1 MIELLL
7 EKFEKS
13 LAKDYPDYTFFI
25 TEEMQEEDFIRNSV
39 ICEIS
44 GITVLNSKNYIINL
58 NFYIT
63 KPKIQ
68 DDLGQFIVQTLDIQK
83 KIQELDINR
92 TFYSDKLAIEF
103 GELKAKEVKDTFR
116 VSRISG
122 QFNITRPVEN
132 ILGQKEI
139 YMRRL
144 FVDKKEVID

>member
-7 EKFEKS
+7 EKLEKN

-44 GITVLNSKNYIINL
+44 GITVLNSKNYTINL

-132 ILGQKEI
+132 ILEQKET
-139 YMRRL
+139 YLRRL

>member
-44 GITVLNSKNYIINL
+44 GITVLNSKNYTINL

-83 KIQELDINR
+83 KIQDLDINR

-122 QFNITRPVEN
+122 QFNVTRPVEN
-132 ILGQKEI
+132 ILEQKET
-139 YMRRL
+139 YMKRL

>member
-44 GITVLNSKNYIINL
+44 GITVLNSKNYTINL

-122 QFNITRPVEN
+122 QFNVTRPVEN
-132 ILGQKEI
+132 ILEQKET

>member
-7 EKFEKS
+7 EKLEKN

-44 GITVLNSKNYIINL
+44 GITVLNSKNYTINL

-83 KIQELDINR
+83 KIQELDINK

-122 QFNITRPVEN
+122 QFNRTRPVEN
-132 ILGQKEI
+132 ILEQKET

>member
-7 EKFEKS
+7 EKFEKN

-44 GITVLNSKNYIINL
+44 GITVLNSKNYTINL

-122 QFNITRPVEN
+122 QFNITRPVKN
-132 ILGQKEI
+132 ILEQKEI

>member
-44 GITVLNSKNYIINL
+44 GITILNSKNYTINL

-132 ILGQKEI
+132 ILEQKET
-139 YMRRL
+139 YMKRL

>member
-1 MIELLL
+1 
-7 EKFEKS
+7 
-13 LAKDYPDYTFFI
+13 
-25 TEEMQEEDFIRNSV
+25 MQEEDFIRNSV

-44 GITVLNSKNYIINL
+44 GITVLNSKNYTINL

-132 ILGQKEI
+132 ILEQKET

>member
-44 GITVLNSKNYIINL
+44 GITILNSKNYTINL

-122 QFNITRPVEN
+122 QFNVTRPVEN
-132 ILGQKEI
+132 ILEQKET
-139 YMRRL
+139 YMKRL

>member
-7 EKFEKS
+7 EKFEKN

-44 GITVLNSKNYIINL
+44 GITVLNSKNYTINL

-83 KIQELDINR
+83 KIQELDINK

-132 ILGQKEI
+132 ILKQKET

>member
-7 EKFEKS
+7 EKLEKN

-44 GITVLNSKNYIINL
+44 GITVLNSKNYTINL

-132 ILGQKEI
+132 ILEQKET
-139 YMRRL
+139 YMKRL

>member
-7 EKFEKS
+7 KKFEKN

-44 GITVLNSKNYIINL
+44 GITVLNSKNYTINL

-132 ILGQKEI
+132 ILEQKEI

>member
-7 EKFEKS
+7 EKFEKN

-44 GITVLNSKNYIINL
+44 GITVLNSINYTINL

-132 ILGQKEI
+132 ILEQKET

>member
-7 EKFEKS
+7 EKFEKN

-44 GITVLNSKNYIINL
+44 GITVLNSKNYTINL

-132 ILGQKEI
+132 ILEQKEI

>member
-44 GITVLNSKNYIINL
+44 GITVLNSKNYTINL

-83 KIQELDINR
+83 KVQELDINR

-122 QFNITRPVEN
+122 QFNVTRPVEN
-132 ILGQKEI
+132 ILEQKEI

-144 FVDKKEVID
+144 FIDKKEVID

>member
-7 EKFEKS
+7 KKFEKN

-44 GITVLNSKNYIINL
+44 GITVLNSKNYTINL

-83 KIQELDINR
+83 KIQELDINK

-132 ILGQKEI
+132 ILKQKEI

>member
-7 EKFEKS
+7 EKLEKN

-44 GITVLNSKNYIINL
+44 GITVLNSKNYTINL

-132 ILGQKEI
+132 ILEQKET

>member
-44 GITVLNSKNYIINL
+44 GITVLNSKNYTINL

-132 ILGQKEI
+132 ILEQKET

>member
-7 EKFEKS
+7 EKLEKN

-44 GITVLNSKNYIINL
+44 GITVLNSKNYTINL

-122 QFNITRPVEN
+122 QFNVTRPVEN
-132 ILGQKEI
+132 ILEQKEI

>member
-7 EKFEKS
+7 KKFEKN

-25 TEEMQEEDFIRNSV
+25 TEDMQEEDFIRNSV

-44 GITVLNSKNYIINL
+44 GITVLNSKNYTINL

-83 KIQELDINR
+83 KIQELDINK

-132 ILGQKEI
+132 ILKQKEI

>member
-7 EKFEKS
+7 EKFKKN

-44 GITVLNSKNYIINL
+44 GITVLNSKNYTINL

-103 GELKAKEVKDTFR
+103 GELKAKEIKDTFR

-132 ILGQKEI
+132 ILEQKEI

>member
-44 GITVLNSKNYIINL
+44 GITVLNSKNYTINL

-83 KIQELDINR
+83 KVQELDINR
-92 TFYSDKLAIEF
+92 TFYSDKLLIEF

-132 ILGQKEI
+132 ILEQKET

>member
-7 EKFEKS
+7 EKLEKN

-25 TEEMQEEDFIRNSV
+25 TVEMQEEDFIRNSV

-44 GITVLNSKNYIINL
+44 GITVLNSKNYTINL

-83 KIQELDINR
+83 KIQELDINK

-132 ILGQKEI
+132 ILEQKET

>member
-44 GITVLNSKNYIINL
+44 GITVLNNKNYTINL

-83 KIQELDINR
+83 KIQELDINK

-122 QFNITRPVEN
+122 QFNVTRPVEN
-132 ILGQKEI
+132 ILEQKEI
-139 YMRRL
+139 YMKKL

>member
-7 EKFEKS
+7 KKFEKN

-44 GITVLNSKNYIINL
+44 GITVLNSKNYTINL

-83 KIQELDINR
+83 KIQELDINK

-122 QFNITRPVEN
+122 QFNVTRPVEN
-132 ILGQKEI
+132 ILEQKEI

>member
-44 GITVLNSKNYIINL
+44 GITILNSKNYTINL

-132 ILGQKEI
+132 ILEQKET

>member
-1 MIELLL
+1 
-7 EKFEKS
+7 
-13 LAKDYPDYTFFI
+13 
-25 TEEMQEEDFIRNSV
+25 MQEEDFIRNSV

-44 GITVLNSKNYIINL
+44 GITVLNSKNYTINL

-83 KIQELDINR
+83 KIQELDINK

-122 QFNITRPVEN
+122 QFNVTRPVEN
-132 ILGQKEI
+132 ILEQKEI
-139 YMRRL
+139 YMKKL

>member
-25 TEEMQEEDFIRNSV
+25 TEEMQAEDFVRNSV
-39 ICEIS
+39 VCEID
-44 GITVLNSKNYIINL
+44 GITVLNSKNYTINL

-83 KIQELDINR
+83 KIQELDINK

-122 QFNITRPVEN
+122 QFNMTRPVEN
-132 ILGQKEI
+132 ILEQKET

>member
-7 EKFEKS
+7 KKFEKS

-44 GITVLNSKNYIINL
+44 GITVLNSKNYTINL

-68 DDLGQFIVQTLDIQK
+68 DDLG
-83 KIQELDINR
+83 
-92 TFYSDKLAIEF
+92 
-103 GELKAKEVKDTFR
+103 
-116 VSRISG
+116 
-122 QFNITRPVEN
+122 
-132 ILGQKEI
+132 
-139 YMRRL
+139 
-144 FVDKKEVID
+144 

>member
-7 EKFEKS
+7 EKFEKN

-44 GITVLNSKNYIINL
+44 GITVLNSKNYTINL

-132 ILGQKEI
+132 ILEQKET
-139 YMRRL
+139 YMRKL

>member
-7 EKFEKS
+7 EKLEKN

-44 GITVLNSKNYIINL
+44 GITVLNSKNYTINL

-83 KIQELDINR
+83 KIQELDINK

-132 ILGQKEI
+132 ILEQKET

>member
-7 EKFEKS
+7 KKFEKS

-44 GITVLNSKNYIINL
+44 GITILNSKNYTINL

-83 KIQELDINR
+83 KIQELDINK
-92 TFYSDKLAIEF
+92 TFYSDKLLIEF

-132 ILGQKEI
+132 ILEQKET

>member
-7 EKFEKS
+7 EKFEKNLS
-13 LAKDYPDYTFFI
+13 KDYPDYTFFI

-44 GITVLNSKNYIINL
+44 GITVLNSKNYTINL

-132 ILGQKEI
+132 ILEQKEI

>member
-7 EKFEKS
+7 EKFEKN

-44 GITVLNSKNYIINL
+44 GITVLNSKNYTINL

-132 ILGQKEI
+132 ILEQRET

>member
-7 EKFEKS
+7 KKFEKS

-44 GITVLNSKNYIINL
+44 GITVLNSKNYTINL

-68 DDLGQFIVQTLDIQK
+68 DDLGQFIVQTLDIQNK
-83 KIQELDINR
+83 

-122 QFNITRPVEN
+122 QFNVTRPVEN
-132 ILGQKEI
+132 ILEQKEI
-139 YMRRL
+139 YMKKL

>member
-44 GITVLNSKNYIINL
+44 GITVLNSKNYTINL

-132 ILGQKEI
+132 ILKQKEI

>member
-7 EKFEKS
+7 EKFEKN

-44 GITVLNSKNYIINL
+44 GITVLNSKNYTINL

-132 ILGQKEI
+132 ILEQKET

>member
-44 GITVLNSKNYIINL
+44 GITVLNSKNYTINL

-83 KIQELDINR
+83 KVQELDINR

-122 QFNITRPVEN
+122 QFNVTRPVEN
-132 ILGQKEI
+132 ILEQKEI

>member
-13 LAKDYPDYTFFI
+13 LAK
-25 TEEMQEEDFIRNSV
+25 EMQEEDFIRNSV

-44 GITVLNSKNYIINL
+44 GITVLNSKNYTINL

-122 QFNITRPVEN
+122 QFNVTRPVEN
-132 ILGQKEI
+132 ILEQKET